1 VRAAERLSAR
11 EYVGTVPDQL
21 PIFPLNVVAFPG
33 MTVPLHVFEQRYR
46 ALVRHLLAVPVRR
59 ERLFGIV
66 AIREGY
72 EVGNH
77 EARSMYR
84 TGCVMQLTAVEE
96 YDDGRFDIA
105 VVGRHRMRV
114 LSTDTAGPFLQAEVE
129 HLPVE
134 GETTG
139 PATAHEAARTLAA
152 FESYRGLVEA
162 LTGEDVAVGKLPR
175 DPELLS
181 YAMAATSPLPLP
193 DRQRLLETAT
203 TQERLRLLRQLMEEE
218 ARVMTV
224 VPSLP
229 ATEVA
234 RTTWNPN

>member
-1 VRAAERLSAR
+1 VRGYL
-11 EYVGTVPDQL
+11 GTVPDQL

-33 MTVPLHVFEQRYR
+33 MTVPLHIFEERYR
-46 ALVRHLLAVPVRR
+46 ALVRHLLTVPDRKD
-59 ERLFGIV
+59 RLFGIV

-114 LSTDTAGPFLQAEVE
+114 ISTDTAGPFLQAEVE
-129 HLPVE
+129 HLAPE
-134 GETTG
+134 GEATG
-139 PATAHEAARTLAA
+139 PATAHEAVRALAT
-152 FESYRGLVEA
+152 FESYRGLVAA
-162 LTGEDVAVGKLPR
+162 LTGQEVDVGKLPR

-181 YAMAATSPLPLP
+181 FALAAACPLTLAE
-193 DRQRLLETAT
+193 RQRLLESAT
-203 TQERLRLLRQLMEEE
+203 TQGRLELLRRLMHEEQ
-218 ARVMTV
+218 RVMRT

-229 ATEVA
+229 ATDVA
-234 RTTWNPN
+234 RTSWNPN